1 MKSERAPLLPAVAVI
16 LAVALAAPSGAA
28 AQALPQPGSPDPET
42 RRVLPIHDSVWLE
55 ELTWLEVRDLMRAG
69 HRTVLIPTGGIEQNG
84 PWLALGKHS
93 IILRATMDALARE
106 LGDALVAPVV
116 DFVPEGNIEPP
127 SSHMRYPGTV
137 SVTQETFRAL
147 LTDIARSMKAHGFE
161 HVILV
166 GDSGGNQDGMAA
178 VAAAL
183 AEEWKGSGTDIAH
196 IPEYYDNPRW
206 NAWIAEQGIREEL
219 EGLHDDVRHS
229 SLMML
234 VDTAYVRVGPRMQAG
249 LFHINGV
256 ELAPVQRTLDLAR
269 RLAAYQAKVTADAIR
284 ARRGGTGG

>member
-1 MKSERAPLLPAVAVI
+1 
-16 LAVALAAPSGAA
+16 
-28 AQALPQPGSPDPET
+28 
-42 RRVLPIHDSVWLE
+42 VLPIHDSVWLE
-55 ELTWLEVRDLMRAG
+55 ELTWLEVRDLLRAG
-69 HRTVLIPTGGIEQNG
+69 HRTVIIPTGGIEQNG
-84 PWLALGKHS
+84 PYLALGKHS
-93 IILRATMDALARE
+93 MILRATMEALARE
-106 LGDALVAPVV
+106 LGDALVAPIIS
-116 DFVPEGNIEPP
+116 FVPEGDIAPP

-161 HVILV
+161 HVVLV

-183 AEEWKGSGTDIAH
+183 GQEWKGSGTDIFH

-206 NAWIAEQGIREEL
+206 NAWIAEQGIREEP

-234 VDTAYVRVGPRMQAG
+234 VDTAYVRTGPRMAAG
-249 LFHINGV
+249 LFRINGV
-256 ELAPVQRTLDLAR
+256 ELAPVERTLELAR
-269 RLAAYQAKVTADAIR
+269 RLAAYQAEVTAAAIR
-284 ARRGGTGG
+284 ARIGG

>member
-1 MKSERAPLLPAVAVI
+1 MTAARTLSLVVAVGMTF
-16 LAVALAAPSGAA
+16 AAPRAAA

-42 RRVLPIHDSVWLE
+42 PRLLPIHDSVWLE
-55 ELTWLEVRDLMRAG
+55 ELTWLEVRDLLRGG
-69 HRTVLIPTGGIEQNG
+69 HRTVLVATGGIEQNG
-84 PWLALGKHS
+84 PYLALGKHS
-93 IILRATMDALARE
+93 IILRATMEALARE
-106 LGDALVAPVV
+106 LGNALVAPIIS
-116 DFVPEGNIEPP
+116 FVPEGDMEPP

-161 HVILV
+161 HVILL
-166 GDSGGNQDGMAA
+166 GDSGGNQEGMAA

-183 AEEWKGSGTDIAH
+183 SEEWKGSGTDIIH
-196 IPEYYDNPRW
+196 VPEYYDNPRW
-206 NAWIAEQGIREEL
+206 NAWIADQGIHEEL

-234 VDTAYVRVGPRMQAG
+234 VDTAYVRTGPRIQAG

-256 ELAPVQRTLDLAR
+256 ELAPVERTLDLAS
-269 RLAAYQAKVTADAIR
+269 RLAAYQAEVTAAAIR
-284 ARRGGTGG
+284 SRLGGGR

>member
-1 MKSERAPLLPAVAVI
+1 MKPERAALLAA
-16 LAVALAAPSGAA
+16 LAVALALPSGTQ
-28 AQALPQPGSPDPET
+28 AQVLPQPGSPDPET
-42 RRVLPIHDSVWLE
+42 PRVLPIHDSVWLE
-55 ELTWLEVRDLMRAG
+55 ELTWLEVRDLLRGG
-69 HRTVLIPTGGIEQNG
+69 HRTVIIPTGGIEQNG
-84 PWLALGKHS
+84 PYLALGKHS

-116 DFVPEGNIEPP
+116 SFVPEGDIEPP

-161 HVILV
+161 HVILL
-166 GDSGGNQDGMAA
+166 GDSGGNQEGMAA

-183 AEEWKGSGTDIAH
+183 SREWAGSGTDIIH
-196 IPEYYDNPRW
+196 VPEYYDNPRW
-206 NAWIAEQGIREEL
+206 SAWITEQGIHEEL

-234 VDTAYVRVGPRMQAG
+234 VDTAYVRAGSRMAAG
-249 LFHINGV
+249 LFRINGV
-256 ELAPVQRTLDLAR
+256 ELAPVERTLELAR
-269 RLAAYQAKVTADAIR
+269 RLASYQAKVTADAIR
-284 ARRGGTGG
+284 ARLGG

>member
-1 MKSERAPLLPAVAVI
+1 MTVPRTALL
-16 LAVALAAPSGAA
+16 LALGITLGVPRGLS

-42 RRVLPIHDSVWLE
+42 LRVLPIHGSVWLE

-69 HRTVLIPTGGIEQNG
+69 HRTVIIPTGGIEQNG
-84 PWLALGKHS
+84 PYLALGKHN
-93 IILRATMDALARE
+93 IILRVTMDALARE

-116 DFVPEGNIEPP
+116 PFVPEGDFHPP
-127 SSHMRYPGTV
+127 TSHMRYPGTV
-137 SVTQETFRAL
+137 GVTPETFRAL
-147 LTDIARSMKAHGFE
+147 VTDIARGMKTHGFAR
-161 HVILV
+161 VILLGEHGSTQV
-166 GDSGGNQDGMAA
+166 ELAS
-178 VAAAL
+178 VEAAL
-183 AEEWKGSGTDIAH
+183 RAEWKGSGTEIAF

-206 NAWIAEQGIREEL
+206 NAWIAEQGVHEEL

-234 VDTAYVRVGPRMQAG
+234 VDTAYVRAGPRMQAG

-256 ELAPVQRTLDLAR
+256 ELAPVERTLDLAR

-284 ARRGGTGG
+284 ARIGG